1 VKGGQQITA
10 WFLPTL
16 GYILLLG
23 ATGVTARLAL
33 RTISWEQMVLWVPIA
48 YAVFAVLFAVFR
60 GARFPLGAGGGWA
73 AVTAFCAAGALVLLF
88 VALTYGDAGKVVP
101 VSSGYP
107 VITLI
112 GAALFLSEPITGVR
126 VAGTVL
132 VVLGVIL
139 LTR

>member
-1 VKGGQQITA
+1 MTA
-10 WFLPTL
+10 WLLPTF
-16 GYILLLG
+16 GYIVLLG
-23 ATGVTARLAL
+23 ATGITARLAL

-48 YAVFAVLFAVFR
+48 YAMFALLLIAFR

-73 AVTAFCAAGALVLLF
+73 AVTAFCAAGALILFF
-88 VALTYGDAGKVVP
+88 VALTHGDAGKVVP
-101 VSSGYP
+101 VSSAYP
-107 VITLI
+107 VVTVL

-132 VVLGVIL
+132 VVLGVVL

>member
-1 VKGGQQITA
+1 MTA

-16 GYILLLG
+16 GYIVLLG
-23 ATGVTARLAL
+23 ATGITARLAL

-48 YAVFAVLFAVFR
+48 YAVFALLFASFR

-88 VALTYGDAGKVVP
+88 VALTQGEAGKVVP
-101 VSSGYP
+101 VSSAYP
-107 VITLI
+107 VLTLF
-112 GAALFLSEPITGVR
+112 GAALFLSEPITVVR
-126 VAGTVL
+126 VAGTLL
-132 VVLGVIL
+132 VVLGVVL